1 MPRDRRPDKTPS
13 NAAIV
18 EASKL
23 QTINAFE
30 ENRMMRI
37 LIHNEIYSLLDN
49 YQCFQLQETLK
60 LTLRSNDRMCLE
72 HLYYGFSNFQ
82 AFYLH
87 SKLLQS

>member
-37 LIHNEIYSLLDN
+37 LIHNEIYSLL
-49 YQCFQLQETLK
+49 QLSVFSTSRNIKTYLK
-60 LTLRSNDRMCLE
+60 
-72 HLYYGFSNFQ
+72 
-82 AFYLH
+82 
-87 SKLLQS
+87 K